1 MIAAKEA
8 REKLEKEKVKIAQ
21 ANQKYAEMIC
31 ETDFSQ
37 LIREAIERGQ
47 SFAYDTREEYTCN
60 QDLRNK
66 VIDYLEKRG
75 YFILETSDKV
85 VGVKW

>member
-1 MIAAKEA
+1 MITAKEA
-8 REKLEKEKVKIAQ
+8 SEKLKEEKIKIAQ
-21 ANQKYAEMIC
+21 ANQKHAEMIC

-37 LIREAIERGQ
+37 WIIEAIEHGQ
-47 SFAYDTREEYTCN
+47 SFVYDTREEYACN

-75 YFILETSDKV
+75 YFILETSNKV